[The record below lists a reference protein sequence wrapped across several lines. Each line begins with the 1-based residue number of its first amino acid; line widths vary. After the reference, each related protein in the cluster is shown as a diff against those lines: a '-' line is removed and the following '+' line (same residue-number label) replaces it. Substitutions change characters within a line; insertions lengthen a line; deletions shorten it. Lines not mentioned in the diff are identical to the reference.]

1 MTTIQGDSATRQFV
15 EQRAQARALF
25 QRANQSVAG
34 GVGHDMRYNDLAPT
48 YITHARGSRKWDVD
62 GNEYIDYGM
71 GNGAL
76 LLGHAHP
83 EVIAAVQRA
92 VPHGLHFGNDHPQMI
107 DWAELIQSL
116 IPSAERVRFVNSGTE
131 GTMLAL
137 RLARAFSGKE
147 KVLRLEGHFSGWH
160 DYVGKGAAPP
170 FDRAVS
176 LGIPAATLETIVV
189 VPADLARIEQ
199 TLLDQPEIGTLM
211 LEPSG
216 ASWGTVPLSH
226 EFNRTLRELTTKHG
240 VLLIYDEVITGFRY
254 STGGYQQL
262 VGIRPD
268 LTVLGKVVTG
278 GLPGSAVVGR
288 ADIMGLFAY
297 TGDAR
302 HDRFQRVAHQG
313 TFNANP
319 LTVAAGIATLR
330 IAADGGPQAHADR
343 MAEQLRHGLNQ
354 ALERRGVAGYVYGDS
369 SVWHLYV
376 QAATARSGRT
386 KTDVQ
391 TSDAATLKSIPSNVI
406 TAFQRNLQ
414 IRGVDLLSYAGGVTS
429 AAHTEADVEQ
439 SVDVFDQTIQALLDE
454 RLIAVLG

>member
-1 MTTIQGDSATRQFV
+1 MTTVQEDAATLQFI

-25 QRANQSVAG
+25 KRANQAVAG
-34 GVGHDMRYNDLAPT
+34 GVGHDMRYNDTAPT

-62 GNEYIDYGM
+62 GNEYVDYGM
-71 GNGAL
+71 GNAAL

-83 EVIAAVQRA
+83 AVIEAVQRA
-92 VPHGLHFGNDHPQMI
+92 VPNGLHFGNDHPEMI

-116 IPSAERVRFVNSGTE
+116 VPSAERVRFVNSGSE
-131 GTMLAL
+131 GAILAL
-137 RLARAFSGKE
+137 RLARAFSSKE

-160 DYVGKGAAPP
+160 DGVGKGASPP

-199 TLLDQPEIGTLM
+199 TLLEQPDIGALM

-216 ASWGTVPLSH
+216 GSWGTVPLSL
-226 EFNRTLRELTTKHG
+226 EFNRALRELTTKHG
-240 VLLIYDEVITGFRY
+240 VLLLYDEVITGFRY
-254 STGGYQQL
+254 SPGGYQQL
-262 VGIRPD
+262 VGVAPD

-288 ADIMGLFAY
+288 ADIMDLFTY
-297 TGDAR
+297 TGNAR
-302 HDRFQRVAHQG
+302 HDRYQRVAHQG

-330 IAADGGPQAHADR
+330 IAADGAPQAHADR
-343 MAEQLRHGLNQ
+343 LAERLRRGMNQ

-369 SVWHLYV
+369 SIWHLYV
-376 QAATARSGRT
+376 QSSPGTGART
-386 KTDVQ
+386 PADVR
-391 TSDAATLKSIPSNVI
+391 TSDAATLKSIPGNVI

-429 AAHTEADVEQ
+429 AAHTEADIDQ
-439 SVDVFDQTIQALLDE
+439 SVAVFDQTIRALVDE
-454 RLIAVLG
+454 RLVVVLG

>member
-1 MTTIQGDSATRQFV
+1 MTTVQGDSVTLQFI
-15 EQRAQARALF
+15 EQRAKARALF
-25 QRANQSVAG
+25 QRAKGAVAG
-34 GVGHDMRYNDLAPT
+34 GVGHDVRYNDIAPT

-71 GNGAL
+71 GNAAL

-83 EVIAAVQRA
+83 MVIEAVQRA
-92 VPHGLHFGNDHPQMI
+92 VPNGLHFGNDHPEMI
-107 DWAELIQSL
+107 EWAELIQSL
-116 IPSAERVRFVNSGTE
+116 IPSAERVRFVNSGSE
-131 GTMLAL
+131 GATLAL

-160 DYVGKGAAPP
+160 DGVGKGAAPP
-170 FDRAVS
+170 FDRSVS

-199 TLLDQPEIGTLM
+199 TLLERPDIGALM

-216 ASWGTVPLSH
+216 GSWGTVPLSH
-226 EFNRTLRELTTKHG
+226 EFNRALRELTTKRG
-240 VLLIYDEVITGFRY
+240 VLLLYDEVITGFRY
-254 STGGYQQL
+254 SPGGYQQL
-262 VGIRPD
+262 VGVTPD

-288 ADIMGLFAY
+288 ADIMDLFTY

-302 HDRFQRVAHQG
+302 HDRYQRVTHQG

-330 IAADGGPQAHADR
+330 IASDGAPQAHADR
-343 MAEQLRHGLNQ
+343 MAERLRHGMNQ

-376 QAATARSGRT
+376 QAMPGPGARTRA
-386 KTDVQ
+386 DVQ
-391 TSDAATLKSIPSNVI
+391 TSDATTLKSIPGNVI

-414 IRGVDLLSYAGGVTS
+414 VRGVDLLSYAGGVTS
-429 AAHTEADVEQ
+429 AAHTDADIEHTVTI
-439 SVDVFDQTIQALLDE
+439 FDRTIQALVDE
-454 RLIAVLG
+454 RLVAMLG

>member
-1 MTTIQGDSATRQFV
+1 MTTLQEDSATRQFV
-15 EQRAQARALF
+15 EQRARARALF
-25 QRANQSVAG
+25 ERANKAVAG
-34 GVGHDMRYNDLAPT
+34 GVGHDMRYNDTAPT

-62 GNEYIDYGM
+62 GNEYVDYGM
-71 GNGAL
+71 GNAAL

-83 EVIAAVQRA
+83 PVIEAVQRA
-92 VPHGLHFGNDHPQMI
+92 VPNGLHFGNDHPQMI

-116 IPSAERVRFVNSGTE
+116 VPSAERVRFVNSGSE
-131 GTMLAL
+131 GAILAL
-137 RLARAFSGKE
+137 RLARAFLGKE

-160 DYVGKGAAPP
+160 DGVGKGAAPP

-199 TLLDQPEIGTLM
+199 TLLEQPDIGVLM

-216 ASWGTVPLSH
+216 GSWGTVPLSH
-226 EFNRTLRELTTKHG
+226 EFNRALRELTTKRG
-240 VLLIYDEVITGFRY
+240 VLLLYDEVITGFRY
-254 STGGYQQL
+254 GPGGYQQL
-262 VGIRPD
+262 VGVMPD

-288 ADIMGLFAY
+288 ADIMDLFAY

-302 HDRFQRVAHQG
+302 HDRYQRVAHQG

-330 IAADGGPQAHADR
+330 IAADGAPQSHADR
-343 MAEQLRHGLNQ
+343 MAERLRRGMNEVLD
-354 ALERRGVAGYVYGDS
+354 RRGVAGYVYGDS
-369 SVWHLYV
+369 SIWHLYV
-376 QAATARSGRT
+376 QAWPGTGARTAE
-386 KTDVQ
+386 DVR
-391 TSDAATLKSIPSNVI
+391 TSDAAMLKSIPGSLI

-414 IRGVDLLSYAGGVTS
+414 VRGMDLLSYAGGVTS
-429 AAHTEADVEQ
+429 AAHTEGDIDQ
-439 SVDVFDQTIQALLDE
+439 SIAIFDQAIQVLVDERVVALL
-454 RLIAVLG
+454 G